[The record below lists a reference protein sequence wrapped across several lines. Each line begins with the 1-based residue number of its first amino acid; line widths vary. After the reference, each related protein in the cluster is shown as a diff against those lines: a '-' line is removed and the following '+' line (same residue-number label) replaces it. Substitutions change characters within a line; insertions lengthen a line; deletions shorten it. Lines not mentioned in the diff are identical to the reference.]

1 MISRVSLSWKMLLL
15 EKNVLFKKNKLC
27 FGYSLAFASFLFCQK
42 VNNFGLEK
50 IKKYSLGWNI
60 MLTLMEKMFPIEMN

>member
-1 MISRVSLSWKMLLL
+1 MLLL
-15 EKNVLFKKNKLC
+15 EKKCFIQKNKLC

-42 VNNFGLEK
+42 VNNSGLGK

-60 MLTLMEKMFPIEMN
+60 MLTLMEKIFLIEMN